1 MHNVLSLKQKK
12 RKPPHKVHLAS
23 LTHGEARL
31 NHKTPFWSDFTTY
44 SFVFDTSVC
53 QSPSS
58 AHKLINTKKK
68 VDCTGL
74 KFLYLCMYAC
84 KRDEIQLHVY
94 FLLDYLCVF
103 IYIYIYIHVCVWGL
117 HASFF
122 GSTYKHTAQKMYEP
136 WIYERGRTEQ
146 RRERLKAL
154 NGHPIKTGTTHGEPL
169 SAAILLSSDKM
180 HIALILQWLWHNPGL
195 LSLSVIRGVLSCLQ
209 VVRNVSH

>member
-31 NHKTPFWSDFTTY
+31 NHKMPFWSDFTTY

-103 IYIYIYIHVCVWGL
+103 IYIYIYTCVCLGP
-117 HASFF
+117 ARFF
-122 GSTYKHTAQKMYEP
+122 LWQHLQTYSTEDVRTLNLRARENRAAEREAESTEWSPDKNGDDTWWTAQ
-136 WIYERGRTEQ
+136 
-146 RRERLKAL
+146 RR
-154 NGHPIKTGTTHGEPL
+154 HP
-169 SAAILLSSDKM
+169 A
-180 HIALILQWLWHNPGL
+180 QLW
-195 LSLSVIRGVLSCLQ
+195 
-209 VVRNVSH
+209 

>member
-31 NHKTPFWSDFTTY
+31 NHKMPFWSDFTTY

-58 AHKLINTKKK
+58 AYKLINTKKK

-103 IYIYIYIHVCVWGL
+103 IYIYIYMCVSG
-117 HASFF
+117 AC
-122 GSTYKHTAQKMYEP
+122 T
-136 WIYERGRTEQ
+136 
-146 RRERLKAL
+146 
-154 NGHPIKTGTTHGEPL
+154 
-169 SAAILLSSDKM
+169 
-180 HIALILQWLWHNPGL
+180 L
-195 LSLSVIRGVLSCLQ
+195 LSLAALTNIQHRRCTNPEFTSEGEQSSGERGWKHWMVT
-209 VVRNVSH
+209 R